1 MHSPPADSV
10 FEGVNAHQGRK
21 TRREGSAVIKQC
33 GKESRAAVTTSGGL
47 GYLSGEGVV
56 CTLRGQADHV
66 FDFTVGIGIEV
77 EMCPARKE
85 SIVVKGENKKMFL
98 GYPTC
103 QGTIYFHGCQS
114 FFRYLSAELSSHPIS
129 E

>member
-1 MHSPPADSV
+1 MLCSV
-10 FEGVNAHQGRK
+10 EVK
-21 TRREGSAVIKQC
+21 LTDDAVIKQY

-56 CTLRGQADHV
+56 CALRGQADHV

-77 EMCPARKE
+77 EMGPARKE

-98 GYPTC
+98 GYPTYR
-103 QGTIYFHGCQS
+103 GTIYFHGCQS